1 MQRSWVGESSSSK
14 KMSFFFAAIILS
26 NLIPSES
33 SGRVCKVLARID
45 EPLYAH
51 HGKNMTSLTVLIQN
65 LFDGVNDIYQKK
77 TGPFIGAYSD
87 VTFTVVKIEVKSTS
101 SCVDCTENG
110 IKLLENFEQEDF
122 CEFCLAFLF
131 TYM

>member
-1 MQRSWVGESSSSK
+1 
-14 KMSFFFAAIILS
+14 MSFLFAAIILS

-65 LFDGVNDIYQKK
+65 LFDGVNDIYQRK
-77 TGPFIGAYSD
+77 TGPFIDAYSD
-87 VTFTVVKIEVKSTS
+87 VTFKVVKIEVKSTS
-101 SCVDCTENG
+101 SCLDCTENG
-110 IKLLENFEQEDF
+110 IKLLQNFEQEDF
-122 CEFCLAFLF
+122 SEFCLAFLF